1 MLPLLLPLLMLAP
14 APLCTGSADAES
26 VVLLVNTNNVAGSPW
41 RGSSEGVKYLGLFN
55 TTAQCQ

>member
-1 MLPLLLPLLMLAP
+1 MLAP